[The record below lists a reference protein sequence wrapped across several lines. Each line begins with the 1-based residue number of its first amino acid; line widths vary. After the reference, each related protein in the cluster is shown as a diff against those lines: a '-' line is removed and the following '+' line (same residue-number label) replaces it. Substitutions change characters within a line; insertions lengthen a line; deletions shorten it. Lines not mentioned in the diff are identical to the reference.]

1 MAGLAFNLMGC
12 ANLLSQMNA
21 DRVASMPEA
30 YRAMVESRPAWA
42 TGAFA
47 VAVFG
52 GALGGVLLLLRKPVA
67 FHAFIA
73 SLVGAVAAQVPFF
86 GMAGFPAEAMLGWVS
101 QLIVGAAWSSR
112 RVPGLVA
119 GRFWS
124 GMRSGPSGGAGSAD
138 HSTRGQC
145 LLDTMPLVG
154 RMHDAERE
162 QGLP

>member
-1 MAGLAFNLMGC
+1 MNDGVGRDVHWSFWAIVVAGLVFNLMGC

-52 GALGGVLLLLRKPVA
+52 GALGGVLLLLRKPAA

-73 SLVGAVAAQVPFF
+73 SLVGAVAAQIPFF
-86 GMAGFPAEAMLGWVS
+86 GMAGFPTEAMVGWVS
-101 QLIVGAAWSSR
+101 QLIVGAF
-112 RVPGLVA
+112 LVWYA
-119 GRFWS
+119 KW
-124 GMRSGPSGGAGSAD
+124 
-138 HSTRGQC
+138 
-145 LLDTMPLVG
+145 
-154 RMHDAERE
+154 AERR
-162 QGLP
+162 GWVG